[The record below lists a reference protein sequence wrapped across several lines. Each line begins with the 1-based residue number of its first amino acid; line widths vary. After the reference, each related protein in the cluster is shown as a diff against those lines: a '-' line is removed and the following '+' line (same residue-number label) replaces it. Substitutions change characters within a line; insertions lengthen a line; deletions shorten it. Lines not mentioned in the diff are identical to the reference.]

1 MLSGL
6 NKTISGRFSRFSRS
20 TRGNIA
26 VMAAVT
32 LPALVMFAAFGVD
45 EGSLYYERRNLQG
58 ATDIAAIVAAANIQK
73 AEQAAHMALAANGVP
88 ESEQRKV
95 TVETGFYKA
104 DKSVLPL
111 ERFTPGGLTRNA
123 VRVSVEKPGTLYF
136 AGTFAS
142 PPNMSTVAVATADA
156 QAVFAVG
163 SRLASLNGGIVNQ
176 LLSGLLGTSISLSV
190 MDYNALLASR
200 VNVLSFFDAMA
211 TELDITAGTY
221 NDVLNANAEM
231 GQIANALVATTPAGS
246 DANQALNVFANDAK
260 FSTVSVPLSGIM
272 DLGTLGNLK
281 LGQTPSAYGAT
292 VSAMDIISGA
302 AAVGDGTHQVALNL
316 EATVPGLASVTVD
329 LAIGE
334 PPQHSH
340 WLAVGAAG
348 KVVRTAQTRL
358 RLTAQVGGT
367 GILSGISVKLP
378 IYLDLAYAEAELK
391 SVSCPSGHPD
401 SATATIDAT
410 PGIVDMWL
418 GEVPPAQFGDF
429 SAAPSA
435 TSATII
441 NVPLI
446 KAKGLAHVKVGN
458 EQAEALTFSSSD
470 IAVRTVKNVSTHDFT
485 GSLTKNLIND
495 LELEVQVGALSLIPP
510 ALIKPAV
517 ITVLGT
523 VTPAVDSVINA
534 VLQLAGLKLGE
545 ADVWVEGVLCQR
557 SVLVQ

>member
-1 MLSGL
+1 MLS
-6 NKTISGRFSRFSRS
+6 RFLKN

-26 VMAAVT
+26 VASAVI
-32 LPALVMFAAFGVD
+32 LPVMVMFAAFGVD

-73 AEQAAHMALAANGVP
+73 AELAAHLALAANGVP
-88 ESEQRKV
+88 ESEHRKV

-104 DKSVLPL
+104 DKTVLPL
-111 ERFTPGGLTRNA
+111 ERFTPGGATRNA

-221 NDVLNANAEM
+221 NDVMSANAEK
-231 GQIANALVATTPAGS
+231 GQIAHALVATTPAGS

-302 AAVGDGTHQVALNL
+302 AVVADGQHQVALNL
-316 EATVPGLASVTVD
+316 GATVPGVASVTVD

-340 WLAVGAAG
+340 WLAIGAAG
-348 KVVRTAQTRL
+348 EVVRTAQTRL
-358 RLTAQVGGT
+358 RLVAQVGGT
-367 GILSGISVKLP
+367 GLLSGVSIKLP
-378 IYLDLAYAEAELK
+378 IYLDLAYAEAQLK
-391 SVSCPSGHPD
+391 SVSCPSGHPN
-401 SATATIDAT
+401 SATAKIDTT

-418 GEVPPAQFGDF
+418 GEVAPTEFGDF
-429 SAAPSA
+429 SASPSA
-435 TSATII
+435 TAASII
-441 NVPLI
+441 NTSLI

-458 EQAEALTFSSSD
+458 EQAETLTFSSSE
-470 IAVRTVKNVSTHDFT
+470 IAARTVKNVSTHDFT

-517 ITVLGT
+517 VTILGA

-534 VLQLAGLKLGE
+534 VLQLAGVKLGE

>member
-1 MLSGL
+1 M
-6 NKTISGRFSRFSRS
+6 ISRFLRN

-26 VMAAVT
+26 VASAVI
-32 LPALVMFAAFGVD
+32 LPVMVMFAAFGVD
-45 EGSLYYERRNLQG
+45 EGALYYERRNLQG
-58 ATDIAAIVAAANIQK
+58 ATDIAAIVAAANIGK
-73 AEQAAHMALAANGVP
+73 AELAAHMALADNGVP
-88 ESEQRKV
+88 ASEQRKV
-95 TVETGFYKA
+95 IVETGFYKA
-104 DKSVLPL
+104 DKTVLPL

-142 PPNMSTVAVATADA
+142 PPNMSTVAVATAEA

-176 LLSGLLGTSISLSV
+176 LLTGLLGTSISLSV

-200 VNVLSFFDAMA
+200 INVLSFFDALA
-211 TELDITAGTY
+211 TDLDITAGTY
-221 NDVLNANAEM
+221 NDVLNADAKV
-231 GQIANALVATTPAGS
+231 GQIADALVATTPAGS
-246 DANQALNVFANDAK
+246 DGNKALKVFANDAK
-260 FSTVSVPLSGIM
+260 FSTVSVPLSGIIN
-272 DLGTLGNLK
+272 LGSLGNLK

-292 VSAMDIISGA
+292 VSAMDIISAA
-302 AAVGDGTHQVALNL
+302 AAVGDGTNQVKLNL
-316 EATVPGLASVTVD
+316 GATVPGLAALTVD

-334 PPQHSH
+334 PPQHST
-340 WLAVGAAG
+340 WLAIGPAG
-348 KVVRTAQTRL
+348 QVVRTAQTRL
-358 RLTAQVGGT
+358 RVTAQVGGT

-378 IYLDLAYAEAELK
+378 IYLDLAYAEAKLK

-401 SATATIDAT
+401 SATAKIDAT

-418 GEVPPAQFGDF
+418 GDVAPAQFGNF
-429 SAAPSA
+429 SSAPVATAAS
-435 TSATII
+435 II

-446 KAKGLAHVKVGN
+446 KATGLAHIKVGN
-458 EQAEALTFSSSD
+458 LQAETLTFSSSD
-470 IAVRTVKNVSTHDFT
+470 IAARKVKNVSTHNFT
-485 GSLTKNLIND
+485 ESLTKNLIKD
-495 LELEVQVGALSLIPP
+495 LDLKVQVGPLSLIPP

-517 ITVLGT
+517 VNLLGT

-534 VLQLAGLKLGE
+534 VLQLAGVKLGE